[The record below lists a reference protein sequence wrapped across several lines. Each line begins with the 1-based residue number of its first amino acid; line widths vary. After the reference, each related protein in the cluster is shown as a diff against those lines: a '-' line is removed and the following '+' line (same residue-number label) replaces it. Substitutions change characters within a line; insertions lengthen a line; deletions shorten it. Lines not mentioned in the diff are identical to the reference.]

1 MAAVCRTGGHSS
13 GQSLVWILP
22 GGGAFPATCI
32 QHVLPAAWGAFSHDL
47 SWAPEFLCTAVF
59 QKWLDLMA
67 WDFFTLLE
75 EVLVPTIE
83 FLPKEGPETLQTP
96 LETLWLQLA
105 QEGAAI
111 SYAEIDMQVVNSSEN
126 KRYISH
132 INVIELIIFIARTVL
147 FYFSWDRRLA

>member
-1 MAAVCRTGGHSS
+1 M
-13 GQSLVWILP
+13 
-22 GGGAFPATCI
+22 
-32 QHVLPAAWGAFSHDL
+32 
-47 SWAPEFLCTAVF
+47 
-59 QKWLDLMA
+59 
-67 WDFFTLLE
+67 
-75 EVLVPTIE
+75 VPTIE